1 MTVTERRKF
10 RESGEVVAEFTN
22 ATSYDTDYNSTI
34 VKVDNKLWRI
44 DWAYNRVSKTAVY
57 PDDPYPDDPYRV
69 AEYITTTYEPIN

>member
-1 MTVTERRKF
+1 MTVVERRQF

-22 ATSYDTDYNSTI
+22 ATPYDTDYNSTI

-57 PDDPYPDDPYRV
+57 PDDPYRV
-69 AEYITTTYEPIN
+69 AEYLTITYEPIN

>member
-22 ATSYDTDYNSTI
+22 AASYYDTDYNSTI

-57 PDDPYPDDPYRV
+57 PDDPYRV
-69 AEYITTTYEPIN
+69 AEYLTITYEPIN